1 MYTEDNTELENN
13 GHTVELKVTSFS
25 FQTTFHHSYCQVT
38 TNPSGARM
46 SGGHLESE
54 YELAQLHFHWGSV
67 DSVGS
72 EHTIDRVPFPLE
84 MHLVHLAK
92 TIDRYQQGGLAVAG
106 FIFKVSH

>member
-1 MYTEDNTELENN
+1 
-13 GHTVELKVTSFS
+13 
-25 FQTTFHHSYCQVT
+25 
-38 TNPSGARM
+38 M

-106 FIFKVSH
+106 FLFEVSH